1 MINKKEIVAMLL
13 AGGQGSRLFALTQKK
28 AKPAVSYGGNIRS
41 LTSRCQTVQTQEL
54 DTVGV

>member
-28 AKPAVSYGGNIRS
+28 AKPAVSYGGK
-41 LTSRCQTVQTQEL
+41 LTQSEF
-54 DTVGV
+54 